1 LAERPSYGLL
11 VSDIDGTLV
20 GEDKVVPPGVIAA
33 VKAAQARGVRV
44 CLATGRMWET
54 ARPFVEV
61 LGADPPVILFNGGL
75 VYDFAA
81 DRTLWIRRIP
91 RDIAAQILTVL
102 PHFPQVSPLVFL
114 PGKVFALRKTPLV
127 DRFARRDRLRIHIA
141 PEVPALLTADPM
153 KFLIVGDRPDLEA
166 LSRALARL
174 EEPPNQVFSQT
185 DYLEILP
192 KDANKGVAL
201 SILTEAVGTPLART
215 VAVGDNLNDQALLQ
229 TAGLGIAVEGA
240 PPELLAVA
248 AWVCPPPE
256 QEGLRVVIERIW
268 LSGGLSAAGRQ

>member
-1 LAERPSYGLL
+1 MAERPSYGLL

-20 GEDKVVPPGVIAA
+20 GEDKVVPPGVVAA

-44 CLATGRMWET
+44 CLATGRMWEA

-75 VYDFAA
+75 VYDFVS
-81 DRTLWIRRIP
+81 DRTLWARSLP

-102 PHFPQVSPLVFL
+102 PQFPQVSPLLFL
-114 PGKVFALRKTPLV
+114 RGKVFALRRTPFV
-127 DRFARRDRLRIHIA
+127 DLFARRDRLPIHIA
-141 PEVPALLTADPM
+141 PAFTALLTEDPM

-192 KDANKGVAL
+192 RDANKGVAL
-201 SILTEAVGTPLART
+201 SILAEAVGTPLART
-215 VAVGDNLNDQALLQ
+215 VAVGDNMNDVPLLQ

-256 QEGLRVVIERIW
+256 QEGLRVVVERVF

>member
-1 LAERPSYGLL
+1 MAERPAYGLL

-20 GEDKVVPPGVIAA
+20 GEDKLVPAGVVAA

-44 CLATGRMWET
+44 CLATGRMWEA
-54 ARPFVEV
+54 ARSFVEV

-81 DRTLWIRRIP
+81 GHTLWIRRLP

-102 PHFPQVSPLVFL
+102 SQFPQVSPLLFL
-114 PGKVFALRKTPLV
+114 RGQVFALRRTPFV
-127 DRFARRDRLRIHIA
+127 DRFARRDRLPIHIA
-141 PEVPALLTADPM
+141 PEWTAPLTEEPM

-166 LSRALARL
+166 LRSALARL
-174 EEPPNQVFSQT
+174 QPPPNQVFSQT

-192 KDANKGVAL
+192 RDSNKGVAL
-201 SILTEAVGTPLART
+201 SILADAVGVPLART
-215 VAVGDNLNDQALLQ
+215 VAVGDNLNDVPLLQ
-229 TAGLGIAVEGA
+229 MAGLGIAVEGA

-248 AWVCPPPE
+248 DWVCPPPE
-256 QEGLRVVIERIW
+256 REGLRVVIERVF
-268 LSGGLSAAGRQ
+268 LSGGLSSAGNQ